1 VYKGSTRRLQICTT
15 PIQTP
20 RSGWSAGCLSS
31 DQKNTVIFTEN
42 FTCFLQPFC
51 SEADFPFRLLFE
63 AGFSPIR
70 IKPCWIRV
78 PAPKIAFA
86 KAPEIAFY
94 VLFLTAENFAE
105 LRCGFFEKNFEI
117 GIAFS
122 KTPSYNSLNAVTTC
136 NKLYRR
142 DVTSPAVFTDRQWA

>member
-1 VYKGSTRRLQICTT
+1 M
-15 PIQTP
+15 IQTA
-20 RSGWSAGCLSS
+20 RSKLWVGYFSS
-31 DQKNTVIFTEN
+31 DHESGVIFTEN
-42 FTCFLQPFC
+42 PTCFLAPFY
-51 SEADFPFRLLFE
+51 SEAHFPFQSLFE

-70 IKPCWIRV
+70 IEPCWIRLSAIKTV
-78 PAPKIAFA
+78 SVMG
-86 KAPEIAFY
+86 PEIAIY

-105 LRCGFFEKNFEI
+105 SRCGFFEKNFEI

-142 DVTSPAVFTDRQWA
+142 DVTSPAEFTDRQGHKT